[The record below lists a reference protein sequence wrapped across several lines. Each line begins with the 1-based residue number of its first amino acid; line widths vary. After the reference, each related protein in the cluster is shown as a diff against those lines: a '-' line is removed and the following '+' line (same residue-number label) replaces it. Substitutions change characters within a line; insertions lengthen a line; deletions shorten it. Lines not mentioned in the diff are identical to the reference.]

1 MVMTSGSLSREE
13 ALWWHNPCLLRDRD
27 AYRRYLERGVDWC
40 KGGEYAFRNHVSYTS
55 WRDDGGTSLSPVGEL
70 PILLFL
76 WGGWKLTSIDLVDTA
91 KLFEF
96 DKEWRFSRT
105 YINDRSN
112 WVDGKLQG
120 AFNGPD
126 DPAMTTLDRVLWVL
140 NDPRSLNLDEI
151 TDTDDTVR
159 LVRLIQTAY
168 QRFVCDE
175 VPSVPSLW
183 KEGDQVMCGWNDLF
197 ADDGRSLHAIDSSR
211 PFGGMTPGCDWRE
224 GAVIEKPE
232 TWRWRVPK

>member
-27 AYRRYLERGVDWC
+27 AYRRYLERGGEWC
-40 KGGEYAFRNHVSYTS
+40 KEGEYAFRNHISYTS
-55 WRDDGGTSLSPVGEL
+55 FRKCGDGLSPVGEL
-70 PILLFL
+70 PLLLFL
-76 WGGWKLTSIDLVDTA
+76 RGSWQLTSIYLVDTA
-91 KLFEF
+91 NLFRF
-96 DKEWRFSRT
+96 DKGWRFDRA
-105 YINDRSN
+105 YMNDRSN

-151 TDTDDTVR
+151 PETDDTVR

-197 ADDGRSLHAIDSSR
+197 ADDGRRLHPVDQTMV
-211 PFGGMTPGCDWRE
+211 FGGVTTEPDWVERS
-224 GAVIEKPE
+224 VFEKPE